1 MCLDDNIKI
10 SILLEHVK
18 KIEMNIK
25 SKYSETPLK
34 YCSQFCF

>member
-18 KIEMNIK
+18 QFKMNLK
-25 SKYSETPLK
+25 SKYSKTLLK
-34 YCSQFCF
+34 HCSQGF